1 MRELY
6 MTDEEIVRNFR
17 AAADK
22 KAQVKILA
30 DLNAV
35 DKNVIHNKLLSLGL
49 IDGELLP
56 EKSKGG
62 RSKTAEID
70 EVEARKLI
78 EKDVPDEQ
86 IAKHF
91 GVGISTFMKWRRD
104 KGILRYPKKKGAR
117 KTVEEVQKMSVPILD
132 VKQREETPMP
142 AVAPTACQPAKPVD
156 VWAEEDHPIEQNAE
170 PLPVESPV
178 EQLAERVEQRVYE
191 RMDELRGKVER
202 IKAEN
207 EDGLTVAALSDLL
220 AKLDKLGDAGCV
232 YFGCVPVR
240 GVTVTMSFNAQSG
253 DAPAEMFVELET

>member
-1 MRELY
+1 VRELY
-6 MTDEEIVRNFR
+6 MTDEEIARNFR

-62 RSKTAEID
+62 RPKTAEID
-70 EVEARKLI
+70 EAEARKLI

-91 GVGISTFMKWRRD
+91 GVGITTFQTWRRE
-104 KGILRYPKKKGAR
+104 KGIMRYSMRKRAR
-117 KTVEEVQKMSVPILD
+117 KTVEEVQKMSVPIID
-132 VKQREETPMP
+132 AKQHEEAPMP

-156 VWAEEDHPIEQNAE
+156 VGAESSVDTGKNK
-170 PLPVESPV
+170 LFRKKMTV
-178 EQLAERVEQRVYE
+178 EQLTALFGNVIKEGMSGEVEVTVG
-191 RMDELRGKVER
+191 GKA
-202 IKAEN
+202 I
-207 EDGLTVAALSDLL
+207 
-220 AKLDKLGDAGCV
+220 
-232 YFGCVPVR
+232 R
-240 GVTVTMSFNAQSG
+240 GVTVNLRYDAEHSG
-253 DAPAEMFVELET
+253 PAGTTVELEV

>member
-6 MTDEEIVRNFR
+6 MTDEEIARNFR

-62 RSKTAEID
+62 RPKTAEID
-70 EVEARKLI
+70 EAEARKLI

-91 GVGISTFMKWRRD
+91 GVGISTFTKWRRD

-142 AVAPTACQPAKPVD
+142 AEKMIEQLPKDVLEKNVENLCRAVSASGEEPEAPAKQEKNEI
-156 VWAEEDHPIEQNAE
+156 ARKKMT
-170 PLPVESPV
+170 V
-178 EQLAERVEQRVYE
+178 EQLTALFGNVIKEGMSGEVEVTVG
-191 RMDELRGKVER
+191 GKA
-202 IKAEN
+202 I
-207 EDGLTVAALSDLL
+207 
-220 AKLDKLGDAGCV
+220 
-232 YFGCVPVR
+232 R
-240 GVTVTMSFNAQSG
+240 GVTVNLRYDAEHSG
-253 DAPAEMFVELET
+253 PAGMTVELEV